1 MLTTIKSQVPKSLLI
16 VVKFLWITYHW
27 HLNIFEFEQNSFDG
41 ARYVISYKTFK
52 KTTSFIPFEKKCNTV
67 QKMMKRIWIP
77 SPNWKALICKNCG
90 EKKIVYGLWMAA
102 LEKWKAETAR
112 VIARPFPLLKISV
125 LKISKNSKEIP
136 VRVHF

>member
-90 EKKIVYGLWMAA
+90 ERRLFMVYDSCTGKVKSRNCKGDCTPFSSVKNRCSENF
-102 LEKWKAETAR
+102 EKFQGY
-112 VIARPFPLLKISV
+112 PC
-125 LKISKNSKEIP
+125 
-136 VRVHF
+136 

>member
-52 KTTSFIPFEKKCNTV
+52 KTTTFIPFEKNVILCKKWRKEFGYLV
-67 QKMMKRIWIP
+67 QI
-77 SPNWKALICKNCG
+77 
-90 EKKIVYGLWMAA
+90 EKLSYVKIVEKEDCLWLLNGCTGKVKSRNCKGDCTPFSAVKNRCSENF
-102 LEKWKAETAR
+102 EKFQGD
-112 VIARPFPLLKISV
+112 PC
-125 LKISKNSKEIP
+125 
-136 VRVHF
+136 